1 MRNSL
6 DDYFF
11 DVVKKELDKV
21 TQERDLYK
29 SLLHFDLAILTKTL
43 FC

>member
-11 DVVKKELDKV
+11 DVVEKKMGIIFKPE
-21 TQERDLYK
+21 DLNEVVE
-29 SLLHFDLAILTKTL
+29 SLIDFAKEHEAK
-43 FC
+43 